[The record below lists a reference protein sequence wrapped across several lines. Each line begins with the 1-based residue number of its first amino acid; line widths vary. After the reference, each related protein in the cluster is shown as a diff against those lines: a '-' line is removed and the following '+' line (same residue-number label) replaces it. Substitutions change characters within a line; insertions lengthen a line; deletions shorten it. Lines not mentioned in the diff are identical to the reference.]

1 MLHEESG
8 RAGADNVFGI
18 GRRALSPKPEI
29 FSSLLRKVGK
39 LMLMMLS
46 GSLRSPLTKQKRSQT
61 DADDVVWFPSQQ
73 STMQKRS
80 PLMPMMLS
88 GRACSTHAT
97 EKHRRTD
104 ADDVGLL
111 AGEVLMHLLSWS
123 AIACVWPLGPGE
135 RNNRAV
141 LPCNA

>member
-1 MLHEESG
+1 MVVVAGGPG
-8 RAGADNVFGI
+8 RTMASAN
-18 GRRALSPKPEI
+18 
-29 FSSLLRKVGK
+29 GK

-111 AGEVLMHLLSWS
+111 AGADAFAVMVCNRVCLATRAGREQQSR
-123 AIACVWPLGPGE
+123 CVAL
-135 RNNRAV
+135 
-141 LPCNA
+141 